1 MKYKVWVRLEFEEEY
16 EADNPEEAFIMCS
29 NDAIANGWECEVE
42 EIEGEDNERNT

>member
-29 NDAIANGWECEVE
+29 DDAMSGGTWDYEVE
-42 EIEGEDNERNT
+42 EIEGENKI